1 MNDRFEQEPSPIDD
15 IQLDAVPQDEDDI
28 QQDTAQVEGA
38 LLATAQENTLAD
50 VVRDWRLRV
59 RAGDLG
65 SLPIILGFIIIATI
79 FGLAEPLFFS
89 SRNFVNLLL
98 QMAAITA
105 IAIGVVFVLLT
116 GEIDLSIAFVG
127 GVAAVV
133 MVLLL
138 RGPSPEMP
146 WAIAMPWP
154 VAIGGALLV
163 TVVIGF
169 IQGIVITKTGAHS
182 FVVTLAGLLIASGIV
197 LILTTSLSTAGILI
211 IQDNVVIGIANEFLP
226 LIWGWIL
233 WVVTMIAYILSR
245 FSSRRTLQ
253 RENLPVR
260 PVSVLIL
267 QIVGLVAVT
276 GFAVWYAY
284 RDRGIPVVAVLV
296 LLFLFFW
303 TFIASRTR
311 FGRYVYAVGGNPEAA
326 RRAGINVDRIRTNV
340 FMISSFMAGVGGII
354 LASRLRSVSTGT
366 GGGNLLLNA
375 IAAAVIGGTS
385 LFGGVGFVMSA
396 LLGALIIAS
405 VENGMGLLGLPS
417 GVKFVVNGLVLLA
430 AVLIDALS
438 RRSRESSG
446 IV

>member
-1 MNDRFEQEPSPIDD
+1 M
-15 IQLDAVPQDEDDI
+15 
-28 QQDTAQVEGA
+28 
-38 LLATAQENTLAD
+38 
-50 VVRDWRLRV
+50 
-59 RAGDLG
+59 
-65 SLPIILGFIIIATI
+65 GFVIIAII
-79 FGLAEPLFFS
+79 FGINESLFFS

-98 QMAAITA
+98 QMSAITA
-105 IAIGVVFVLLT
+105 IAIGVVFVLLIA
-116 GEIDLSIAFVG
+116 EIDLSIAFVG
-127 GVAAVV
+127 AVAAVV

-146 WAIAMPWP
+146 WMVAMPWP
-154 VAIGGALLV
+154 VAIGAALAV
-163 TVVIGF
+163 TLIIGF
-169 IQGIVITKTGAHS
+169 LQGSIVTKTGAHS
-182 FVVTLAGLLIASGIV
+182 FVVTLAGLLTWSGVV
-197 LILTTSLSTAGILI
+197 LILTTSLSKAGTII
-211 IQDNVVIGIANEFLP
+211 IQDDVVVGIANEFLP
-226 LIWGWIL
+226 LLWGWIL
-233 WVVTMIAYILSR
+233 WGATMVAYILSSISR
-245 FSSRRTLQ
+245 RRTLQ
-253 RENLPVR
+253 RENLQVGPVL
-260 PVSVLIL
+260 VLIL
-267 QIVGLVAVT
+267 KIVALAAVT
-276 GFAVWYAY
+276 AFAVWYAY
-284 RDRGIPVVAVLV
+284 QDRGIPVVAVVV
-296 LLFLFFW
+296 LIFLFFW

-326 RRAGINVDRIRTNV
+326 RRAGINVDRIRIYV

-354 LASRLRSVSTGT
+354 IASRLRSVSTGT

-438 RRSRESSG
+438 RRSRETSG